1 MTFEDIKTAIL
12 GLSSDDQ
19 KRLITEVVPQ
29 IWQNACADHACLAK
43 MRELVDEETVKS
55 YREQHMDAI

>member
-12 GLSSDDQ
+12 GLSSEDQ
-19 KRLITEVVPQ
+19 KRLITEIVPQ
-29 IWQNACADHACLAK
+29 IWQSACADQSCLAK

-55 YREQHMDAI
+55 YREQHMDGI

>member
-12 GLSSDDQ
+12 NLSSDDQ

-29 IWQNACADHACLAK
+29 IWQNACTDKACLRK
-43 MRELVDEETVKS
+43 MRELVDEETVKG

>member
-29 IWQNACADHACLAK
+29 IWQNACTDKACLLK
-43 MRELVDEETVKS
+43 MRELVDEETIKG

>member
-12 GLSSDDQ
+12 GLSSEDQ
-19 KRLITEVVPQ
+19 KRLITEIVPQ
-29 IWQNACADHACLAK
+29 LWQSACTDKACLAK